1 LVFYFHCRHKHSI
14 FSTSEAEE
22 LVEVIV
28 CLFLD
33 HQLHG
38 LALLLYEC
46 LQSLISYF
54 TDKEWKTSCNEI
66 GKSLACRFLTR
77 TWLFWIYIYVLWL
90 NMVPFGLAIIIFV
103 LLYKG
108 IDLSLMIFCSI
119 YSCCIVTICWLDAYP
134 SLILYLFNF
143 ARFSH
148 W

>member
-1 LVFYFHCRHKHSI
+1 MLHKMLWMIEGLGSGLFIYFFSLLVLYFHCRDKQSI

-38 LALLLYEC
+38 LVLLLYEC

-66 GKSLACRFLTR
+66 GKSLACRFLTH
-77 TWLFWIYIYVLWL
+77 TCLFWIYILCIMTRY
-90 NMVPFGLAIIIFV
+90 GAIWI
-103 LLYKG
+103 G
-108 IDLSLMIFCSI
+108 DHH
-119 YSCCIVTICWLDAYP
+119 ICF
-134 SLILYLFNF
+134 IQ
-143 ARFSH
+143 RH
-148 W
+148 